1 MQPTETQIYLITV
14 EQGPAKIE
22 GKLKTHF
29 KVKIKDRV
37 KIEEKKVTGEVVWPG
52 AKHLI
57 AEARMGI
64 GTAAELSG
72 VMPSG
77 SDIA

>member
-22 GKLKTHF
+22 GKLKMPF

-37 KIEEKKVTGEVVWPG
+37 KIEEKEVTGEVV
-52 AKHLI
+52 
-57 AEARMGI
+57 
-64 GTAAELSG
+64 
-72 VMPSG
+72 
-77 SDIA
+77 

>member
-29 KVKIKDRV
+29 KLKIKDRV
-37 KIEEKKVTGEVVWPG
+37 KIEEKKVTGEVV
-52 AKHLI
+52 
-57 AEARMGI
+57 
-64 GTAAELSG
+64 
-72 VMPSG
+72 
-77 SDIA
+77 